1 MKFPLF
7 LLSLFFL
14 QTNGFSMPR
23 RNVLASMISMTALN
37 PEDLN
42 EGNTPKPQKPPKV
55 LYKNKLPM
63 DILLG
68 EETGGELGIIQD
80 INNEIY
86 FYGPVSQRSCFELKN
101 KLNTLETKSTIF
113 HLQYNIDPPPIHLHI
128 QSQGGSLY
136 HTLYIMDLIENM
148 KTPVYTY
155 VDGFAA
161 SAATLIS
168 VVGKKRY
175 MTKNSLMLIHQL
187 SGADS
192 GKFYELQ
199 DQMTNMQ
206 ILMSTIN
213 KTYLNKTKIDQE
225 TLLKLLQKDLWLDAE
240 TCLSYG
246 LVDEII

>member
-1 MKFPLF
+1 MKSIYFLF
-7 LLSLFFL
+7 SFLFL
-14 QTNGFSMPR
+14 QTNSFSINR
-23 RNVLASMISMTALN
+23 RSALASMVTMTALN
-37 PEDLN
+37 QEEPKEDN
-42 EGNTPKPQKPPKV
+42 SQKQLK
-55 LYKNKLPM
+55 LSEKTKLPM
-63 DILLG
+63 NILLG
-68 EETGGELGIIQD
+68 EETAGELGIIQEE
-80 INNEIY
+80 NNEIY

-101 KLNTLETKSTIF
+101 KLNSLDTKSTIF
-113 HLQYNIDPPPIHLHI
+113 HLQYKIDPPPIHLHI

-136 HTLYIMDLIENM
+136 HTLYIIDLIENM
-148 KTPVYTY
+148 NTPVYTY

-199 DQMTNMQ
+199 DQMSNMQ
-206 ILMSTIN
+206 ILMNTIN
-213 KTYLNKTKIDQE
+213 KIYLNKTKIEQD
-225 TLLKLLQKDLWLDAE
+225 TLIKLLQKDLWLDAK
-240 TCLSYG
+240 TCLAYG

>member
-1 MKFPLF
+1 MKSAYFLF
-7 LLSLFFL
+7 SLLFL
-14 QTNGFSMPR
+14 QTNSFSINR
-23 RNVLASMISMTALN
+23 RSALASMISMTALN
-37 PEDLN
+37 PPDSNEDDTSKHLKLVEQN
-42 EGNTPKPQKPPKV
+42 N
-55 LYKNKLPM
+55 LPM
-63 DILLG
+63 NIFLG
-68 EETGGELGIIQD
+68 GEQTGELGILQD
-80 INNEIY
+80 ENNEIY

-101 KLNTLETKSTIF
+101 KLNSLDAKSSIF
-113 HLQYNIDPPPIHLHI
+113 HMQYKIDPPPIHLHI

-136 HTLYIMDLIENM
+136 HTLYIIDLIENM

-199 DQMTNMQ
+199 DQMSNMQ
-206 ILMSTIN
+206 ILMNTIN
-213 KTYLNKTKIDQE
+213 KIYLNKTKIDQE

-240 TCLSYG
+240 TCKSYG

>member
-1 MKFPLF
+1 MKSIYFLF
-7 LLSLFFL
+7 SLLFL
-14 QTNGFSMPR
+14 QTSSFSINR
-23 RNVLASMISMTALN
+23 RSALASMVTMTALN
-37 PEDLN
+37 PED
-42 EGNTPKPQKPPKV
+42 PKEDNSQKQLK
-55 LYKNKLPM
+55 LADITKLPTN
-63 DILLG
+63 ILLG
-68 EETGGELGIIQD
+68 EETSSELGIIQD
-80 INNEIY
+80 TNNEIY

-101 KLNTLETKSTIF
+101 KLNSLDTKSTIF
-113 HLQYNIDPPPIHLHI
+113 HLQYKIDPPPIHLHI

-136 HTLYIMDLIENM
+136 HTLYIIDLIENM

-199 DQMTNMQ
+199 DQMSNMQ
-206 ILMSTIN
+206 ILMNKIN
-213 KTYLNKTKIDQE
+213 KIYLNKTKIDQD
-225 TLLKLLQKDLWLDAE
+225 TLLKLLQKDLWLDAK
-240 TCLSYG
+240 TCLAYG

>member
-1 MKFPLF
+1 MKSAYFLF
-7 LLSLFFL
+7 SLLFL
-14 QTNGFSMPR
+14 QTSSFSMNR
-23 RNVLASMISMTALN
+23 RSALASMVSMTVLN
-37 PEDLN
+37 PPESNDDDTSKHLKIV
-42 EGNTPKPQKPPKV
+42 EQ
-55 LYKNKLPM
+55 NKLPM
-63 DILLG
+63 NVFLG
-68 EETGGELGIIQD
+68 EEPSGELGIIQD
-80 INNEIY
+80 VNNELY

-101 KLNTLETKSTIF
+101 KLNSLDAKSTIF
-113 HLQYNIDPPPIHLHI
+113 HFQYNIDPPPIHLHI

-199 DQMTNMQ
+199 DQMSNMQ
-206 ILMSTIN
+206 ILMNTIN
-213 KTYLNKTKIDQE
+213 KIYLNKTKIDQE
-225 TLLKLLQKDLWLDAE
+225 TLIKLLQKDLWLDAK
-240 TCLSYG
+240 TCLAYG

>member
-1 MKFPLF
+1 MLF
-7 LLSLFFL
+7 
-14 QTNGFSMPR
+14 
-23 RNVLASMISMTALN
+23 
-37 PEDLN
+37 
-42 EGNTPKPQKPPKV
+42 
-55 LYKNKLPM
+55 
-63 DILLG
+63 
-68 EETGGELGIIQD
+68 
-80 INNEIY
+80 
-86 FYGPVSQRSCFELKN
+86 RSHF
-101 KLNTLETKSTIF
+101 
-113 HLQYNIDPPPIHLHI
+113 QYNIDPPPIHLHI

-199 DQMTNMQ
+199 DQMSNMQ
-206 ILMSTIN
+206 ILMNTIN
-213 KTYLNKTKIDQE
+213 KIYLNKTKIDQE
-225 TLLKLLQKDLWLDAE
+225 TLLKLLQKDLWLDAK
-240 TCLSYG
+240 TCLAYG

>member
-1 MKFPLF
+1 MNFTYFLF
-7 LLSLFFL
+7 SFLFL
-14 QTNGFSMPR
+14 QTSSFSINR
-23 RNVLASMISMTALN
+23 RSALASMIGMTALN
-37 PEDLN
+37 TEESNNDN
-42 EGNTPKPQKPPKV
+42 PQKQLKIAPQ
-55 LYKNKLPM
+55 NNFPM
-63 DILLG
+63 NILLG
-68 EETGGELGIIQD
+68 EESTGELGIIQED
-80 INNEIY
+80 NNEIY

-101 KLNTLETKSTIF
+101 KLNSLDAKSSIF
-113 HLQYNIDPPPIHLHI
+113 HMQYKIDPPPIHLHI

-136 HTLYIMDLIENM
+136 HTLYIIDLIENM

-168 VVGKKRY
+168 VVGKKRF

-199 DQMTNMQ
+199 DQMSNMQ
-206 ILMSTIN
+206 ILMNKIN
-213 KTYLNKTKIDQE
+213 KIYLNKTKIDQD

-240 TCLSYG
+240 TCISYG
-246 LVDEII
+246 LVDEIL

>member
-1 MKFPLF
+1 M
-7 LLSLFFL
+7 
-14 QTNGFSMPR
+14 
-23 RNVLASMISMTALN
+23 NV
-37 PEDLN
+37 
-42 EGNTPKPQKPPKV
+42 
-55 LYKNKLPM
+55 KLKTM
-63 DILLG
+63 
-68 EETGGELGIIQD
+68 
-80 INNEIY
+80 
-86 FYGPVSQRSCFELKN
+86 S
-101 KLNTLETKSTIF
+101 
-113 HLQYNIDPPPIHLHI
+113 LQYHIESPPIHLHI

-136 HTLYIMDLIENM
+136 HSLYIIDLIENM

-199 DQMTNMQ
+199 DQMSNMQ
-206 ILMSTIN
+206 ILMNTIN
-213 KTYLNKTKIDQE
+213 KIYLNKTKIDQE
-225 TLLKLLQKDLWLDAE
+225 TLIKLLQKDLWLDAK
-240 TCLSYG
+240 TCLAYG